1 MNTFSAGDK
10 FIWEKAKD
18 NVMIVADTTPLFVI
32 AESGGSYLYTEC
44 IKMDLT
50 KEKT

>member
-1 MNTFSAGDK
+1 MNKFSPGDK
-10 FIWEKAKD
+10 FIWEQAKD

-44 IKMDLT
+44 IKIDSS
-50 KEKT
+50 KDK